1 LDSVS
6 FYLPRWIRQQKKSQ
20 KIGNGLHR
28 RDISNKS
35 NGGRKM
41 NQWMKLADRV
51 LDEVEVTN
59 LEALSILECPDDDVL
74 LLMHAAFQ
82 IRKRY
87 YGKKV
92 KLNMIIN
99 TKSGLC
105 PENCGYCSQSSIS
118 TAPIESYRMVDKDT
132 IVEGAKRAHE
142 LNIGTYC
149 IVASGRGP
157 SNRDVNHVV
166 DAVKEIKD
174 TYGLKICACLGL
186 LKPEQAM
193 RLKEA
198 GVDRYNHNI
207 NTSASNHS
215 NITTSHTYDDRVK
228 TVETVKESGMS
239 PCSGVI
245 VGMRETKQDVVDMAN
260 SLKVLDADSIPVN
273 FLHAIDGTPLEGVRE
288 LNPLYCLKVLALF
301 RFINP
306 TKEIRISGGRE
317 VNLRSLQPLGLYA
330 ANSIFVGD
338 YLTTS
343 GQEESE
349 DLKMLIDLGFEV
361 ESVEEMKASLEMV
374 N

>member
-1 LDSVS
+1 
-6 FYLPRWIRQQKKSQ
+6 
-20 KIGNGLHR
+20 
-28 RDISNKS
+28 
-35 NGGRKM
+35 M
-41 NQWMKLADRV
+41 NQWMELADRV
-51 LDEVEVTN
+51 LDGGEVTEK
-59 LEALSILECPDDDVL
+59 EALSILECPDDEVL

-92 KLNMIIN
+92 KLNMIMN
-99 TKSGLC
+99 AKSGLC

-118 TAPIESYRMVDKDT
+118 KAPIDSYRMVDKT
-132 IVEGAKRAHE
+132 ILLEGAKRAHD

-157 SNRDVNHVV
+157 SNREVDQVV
-166 DAVKEIKD
+166 GAVKEIKE
-174 TYGLKICACLGL
+174 TYGLKVCACLGL
-186 LKPEQAM
+186 LKPEQAE

-207 NTSASNHS
+207 NTSKSNHS
-215 NITTSHTYDDRVK
+215 NITTSHTYDDRVN
-228 TVETVKESGMS
+228 TVETAKKSGMS

-245 VGMRETKQDVVDMAN
+245 VGMKETKQDVVDMAK
-260 SLKVLDADSIPVN
+260 SLKALDADSIPVN
-273 FLHAIDGTPLEGVRE
+273 FLHAIDGTPLEGVNE

-338 YLTTS
+338 YLTTA
-343 GQEESE
+343 GQNETE
-349 DLKMLIDLGFEV
+349 DHKMLHDLGFEV
-361 ESVEEMKASLEMV
+361 ESVEEMKASLQR
-374 N
+374 

>member
-1 LDSVS
+1 
-6 FYLPRWIRQQKKSQ
+6 
-20 KIGNGLHR
+20 
-28 RDISNKS
+28 
-35 NGGRKM
+35 M
-41 NQWMKLADRV
+41 NQWMELAERV
-51 LDEVEVTN
+51 LDGGEVTEK
-59 LEALSILECPDDDVL
+59 EALSILECPDDDVL

-87 YGKKV
+87 FGKKV
-92 KLNMIIN
+92 KLNMIMN
-99 TKSGLC
+99 AKSGLC

-118 TAPIESYRMVDKDT
+118 KAPIDSYRMVDKT
-132 IVEGAKRAHE
+132 TLLEGAKRAHD

-157 SNRDVNHVV
+157 SNRDVDQVV
-166 DAVKEIKD
+166 GAVKEIKE
-174 TYGLKICACLGL
+174 TYGLKVCACLGL
-186 LKPEQAM
+186 LKPEQAE

-207 NTSASNHS
+207 NTSKSNHS
-215 NITTSHTYDDRVK
+215 NITTSHTYDDRVN
-228 TVETVKESGMS
+228 TVETAKKSGMS

-245 VGMRETKQDVVDMAN
+245 VGMKETKQDVVDMAN
-260 SLKVLDADSIPVN
+260 SLKALDADSIPVN
-273 FLHAIDGTPLEGVRE
+273 FLHAIDGTPLEGVNE

-338 YLTTS
+338 YLTTA
-343 GQEESE
+343 GQNETE
-349 DLKMLIDLGFEV
+349 DHKMLHDLGFEV
-361 ESVEEMKASLEMV
+361 ESVEEMKASLQR
-374 N
+374 

>member
-1 LDSVS
+1 M
-6 FYLPRWIRQQKKSQ
+6 
-20 KIGNGLHR
+20 
-28 RDISNKS
+28 NK
-35 NGGRKM
+35 
-41 NQWMKLADRV
+41 WMELADRV
-51 LDEVEVTN
+51 LDGGEVTN
-59 LEALSILECPDDDVL
+59 EEALSILECPDDDVL
-74 LLMHAAFQ
+74 LLMHATFK

-92 KLNMIIN
+92 KLNMIMN
-99 TKSGLC
+99 AKSGLC

-118 TAPIESYRMVDKDT
+118 TAPINSYRMVNKDT
-132 IVEGAKRAHE
+132 ILEGAKRAHD

-157 SNRDVNHVV
+157 SNRDVDHVTE
-166 DAVKEIKD
+166 AVKEIKE
-174 TYGLKICACLGL
+174 TYGLKVCACLGL
-186 LKPEQAM
+186 LKPEQAK

-207 NTSASNHS
+207 NTSASNHA
-215 NITTSHTYDDRVK
+215 NITTSHTYDDRVN
-228 TVETVKESGMS
+228 TVETAKESGMS

-245 VGMRETKQDVVDMAN
+245 VGMKETKQDVVDMAN
-260 SLKVLDADSIPVN
+260 SLKALDADSIPVN
-273 FLHAIDGTPLEGVRE
+273 FLHAIDGTPLEGVKE

-338 YLTTS
+338 YLTTA
-343 GQEESE
+343 GQEETE
-349 DLKMLIDLGFEV
+349 DHKMLIDLGFEI
-361 ESVEEMKASLEMV
+361 ESVEEMKASLAAEK
-374 N
+374 